1 MVRPTVG
8 FAQDFPNG
16 HRIRRH
22 RHAEAQLIYA
32 ASGVMTVSTAVG
44 RWVVPPQRALWMPAQ
59 VPHAIRMTGAV
70 HMRTLYFDPAT
81 VSHAPASCGVVPVTP
96 LLRELI
102 LRVIAFAQPYPLD
115 GREARLV
122 AVLHDEIAATP
133 LAPLHL
139 PMPRDR
145 RLLAVT
151 AQLLA
156 DPADQRTLTAWS
168 RSAGASAR
176 TLARLFQAE
185 TGISFARWRQQARL
199 LRALELLGAGAAVT
213 SVALDLG
220 YDSPSAFITMF
231 RAQLGTTPGKY
242 FG

>member
-1 MVRPTVG
+1 MVRPIVG
-8 FAQDFPNG
+8 YAEDFPHG

-22 RHAEAQLIYA
+22 RHPAAQLIYA
-32 ASGVMTVSTAVG
+32 ASGVMTVSTAEG
-44 RWVVPPQRALWMPAQ
+44 RWIVPPQRALWVPAH
-59 VPHAIRMTGAV
+59 VPHAIRMTGMV
-70 HMRTLYFDPAT
+70 RMRTLYLDAAGVPQ
-81 VSHAPASCGVVPVTP
+81 APPTCGVVPVTP

-102 LRVIAFAQPYPLD
+102 LRVIDFAQPYPLG

-122 AVLHDEIAATP
+122 AVLRDEIAAKP

-151 AQLLA
+151 NKLLA
-156 DPADQRTLTAWS
+156 DPADQRTLAAWS

-185 TGISFARWRQQARL
+185 TGMSFARWRQQARL